1 MSIREYKKVVKTNE
15 EYAEL
20 SAKVKKELKEDMR
33 FALICPVYS
42 QETKDII
49 AITVSIWT
57 TNGSAD
63 KKIKKVL
70 SLK

>member
-1 MSIREYKKVVKTNE
+1 MSIREYKKIVKTNE

-20 SAKVKKELKEDMR
+20 SAKVKEELKEDMR

-42 QETKDII
+42 EEKDII

>member
-1 MSIREYKKVVKTNE
+1 
-15 EYAEL
+15 
-20 SAKVKKELKEDMR
+20 MR

-42 QETKDII
+42 EKTKDII
-49 AITVSIWT
+49 AITVSIWA